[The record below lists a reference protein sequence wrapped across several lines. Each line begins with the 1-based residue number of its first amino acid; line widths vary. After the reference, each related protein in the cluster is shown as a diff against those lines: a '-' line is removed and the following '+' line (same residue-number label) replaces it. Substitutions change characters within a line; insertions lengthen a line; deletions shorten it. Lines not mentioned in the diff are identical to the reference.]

1 MVSAL
6 TSCAII
12 FVLIPCI
19 LSAAMIPKQKSKYLL
34 PPSPTDPEAATQ
46 AGKVLSY
53 RMEAKKYG
61 VGDFYELVQ
70 GLNTN
75 VQKEYESVNNRVK
88 ELMEKVHV
96 LEKQIKESDTFEF
109 KMSISAVGVAMVGI
123 LVGVML
129 ATILFQ
135 TTTKFCFGKAHKKP
149 IFPTTDVQRK
159 ILLSDS

>member
-6 TSCAII
+6 TSCAIL

-19 LSAAMIPKQKSKYLL
+19 LAAAVTPKLKSKYLL
-34 PPSPTDPEAATQ
+34 PPSPTDPEMTTQ
-46 AGKVLSY
+46 VGKALSY
-53 RMEAKKYG
+53 RMETKKYS

-70 GLNTN
+70 GLKTN
-75 VQKEYESVNNRVK
+75 VQKEYESVDNRVK
-88 ELMEKVHV
+88 ELMEKVKAM
-96 LEKQIKESDTFEF
+96 EKQINESDTFEI

-129 ATILFQ
+129 AMILFQ
-135 TTTKFCFGKAHKKP
+135 TTTKFCFGKAHQKP
-149 IFPTTDVQRK
+149 IFPTTDIQRK